1 MLQKRNVV
9 VVFLEDGEDSRERDG
24 VHFDRSMF
32 SGSGFWWRRN
42 YRRTLVTWEQEGTP
56 LVVAGKLLQKQPSQ
70 VSSVLDVFVEG
81 YIRVHASRISTRWII
96 IDLEHLLS

>member
-24 VHFDRSMF
+24 VHFDRSTF

-42 YRRTLVTWEQEGTP
+42 YRRTLVT
-56 LVVAGKLLQKQPSQ
+56 
-70 VSSVLDVFVEG
+70 
-81 YIRVHASRISTRWII
+81 
-96 IDLEHLLS
+96 